1 MMRYL
6 ILLMILSALFACK
19 KEKVEP
25 YKGDDGI
32 AFYATIYDPQSIAYS
47 FAFNVKPVTRDTVF
61 FKMRVSGRAAD
72 HPRTVAVKAVAGTTA
87 RAGIDY
93 ILPEVTLPAGQLTL
107 DYPVIVLN
115 SPEMVTNTYTLVA
128 EIAENSDFSIGS
140 LGNVPASPYTEVNFK
155 QVKVEISNK
164 LVQPSYWSVGTFG
177 TFSITKFKFMIQVTG
192 LTDFS
197 PEAIGVDGQYNL
209 PIRLRNALAE
219 YEALNGPL
227 YDENNVRV
235 VF

>member
-1 MMRYL
+1 MRYF
-6 ILLMILSALFACK
+6 ILLMILPLLFACK
-19 KEKVEP
+19 KEKVAP
-25 YKGDDGI
+25 YKAEDGI
-32 AFYATIYDPQSIAYS
+32 AFYASIYDPQSVAYS
-47 FAFNVKPVTRDTVF
+47 FAFNVQPVNRDTIF
-61 FKMRVSGRAAD
+61 FKMRVTGRAAD
-72 HPRTVAVKAVAGTTA
+72 HPRTVSVKAVAGTTA

-93 ILPEVTLPAGQLTL
+93 ILPEVTLPAGKLTL
-107 DYPVIVLN
+107 DYPIIVLN
-115 SPEMVTNTYTLVA
+115 SPEMTTNTYTLVA
-128 EIAENSDFSIGS
+128 EVAENSDFTIGS

-164 LVQPSYWSVGTFG
+164 LVQPSYWSAGTFG
-177 TFSITKFKFMIQVTG
+177 AFSVVKFKFMIQVTG

-219 YEALNGPL
+219 YEAANGPL

-235 VF
+235 TF